1 MSQERERIARQA
13 AAFLVHSREETSAQ
27 RDEREAWLAQDPRHA
42 QVYRQLQQL
51 DEDAT
56 SLLDDPEL
64 RKLIEGL
71 RKSP

>member
-42 QVYRQLQQL
+42 RVYRQLQQL

-64 RKLIEGL
+64 RKLIESL
-71 RKSP
+71 RKFP

>member
-1 MSQERERIARQA
+1 MSGERERIARRA

-27 RDEREAWLAQDPRHA
+27 REEREAWLAQDPRHA

-56 SLLDDPEL
+56 ALLDDPEL
-64 RKLIEGL
+64 RKLIADL
-71 RKSP
+71 RRST

>member
-1 MSQERERIARQA
+1 MSQEREQIARKA

-42 QVYRQLQQL
+42 RVYRQLQQL

>member
-1 MSQERERIARQA
+1 MRQERERIARQA

-42 QVYRQLQQL
+42 QVYQKLQRL
-51 DEDAT
+51 DEEAT

-64 RKLIEGL
+64 RKLIADL
-71 RKSP
+71 RQSP